1 MKKNLFFLIP
11 ALALVFVASSC
22 NKDEPEPAG
31 NNTEGKWNGTYTIYG
46 GTPSY
51 FSLHLKSGGIVAVEA
66 NNAAT
71 PDLGNGTYTVV
82 GDSVKGSF
90 IYTVGIGI
98 NYLFAGKYS
107 SNHSVINGTIGISPS
122 YSDNATFA
130 ITK

>member
-11 ALALVFVASSC
+11 ALSLSFFVSSC
-22 NKDEPEPAG
+22 NKDEPGPAG
-31 NNTEGKWNGTYTIYG
+31 NNTEGKWIGTYTLHG
-46 GTPSY
+46 GTPGY
-51 FSLHLKSGGIVAVEA
+51 FSLNLKSGGIVAVEA
-66 NNAAT
+66 NNAAA

-122 YSDNATFA
+122 YNDNANFS